1 MPNKYITIDDRDP
14 VWMNDTI
21 KSKIKTKNLLFKQ
34 YMQNERFVEWDF
46 GFLKALITELYEL
59 IS

>member
-34 YMQNERFVEWDF
+34 YMQNERFAECDF